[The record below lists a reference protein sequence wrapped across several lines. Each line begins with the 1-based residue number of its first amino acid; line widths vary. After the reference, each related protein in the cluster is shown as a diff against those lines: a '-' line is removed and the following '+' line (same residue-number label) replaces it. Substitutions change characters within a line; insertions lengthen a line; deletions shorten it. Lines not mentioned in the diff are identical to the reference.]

1 MLPGDLPSQLKKL
14 SYLSTTTIEMLS
26 FGKANLENSNPDAL
40 LLKMKQ
46 ASMSQE
52 ERYESLYGQEVT
64 MDLENPEEAPM
75 EQYSSS
81 QEPNEGERE

>member
-14 SYLSTTTIEMLS
+14 TYLSTTTIEMLS

-64 MDLENPEEAPM
+64 MDLENPEESPM

-81 QEPNEGERE
+81 QVHNEGERE